1 MTTFVLVPG
10 ASHGAWCWDRVAP
23 LLEQAGY
30 GVAAIDL
37 PGTGADRSIRPGDAT
52 LALWAEHI
60 AAEVRAVDP
69 PVLLVGHSRG
79 GYLISEAAEMVP
91 DELRGL
97 IYVSAVIPLPGED
110 LLTAT
115 GWDRGNLEVD
125 EQGLLVEWA
134 PEITNTLYY
143 NRCASEV
150 REEASRRLFA
160 EPYRPL
166 VDVSGVSAERWG
178 RVPRAYLECADDNT
192 FPLEVQR
199 RMQATA
205 PCDPVIT
212 LDSDHSPFLSV
223 PEDLAAAM
231 IEVARRLVPGP
242 APS

>member
-10 ASHGAWCWDRVAP
+10 ASHTAWCWHKVVP
-23 LLEQAGY
+23 QLEAAGY

-37 PGTGADRSIRPGDAT
+37 PGTGEDRSIRPSDAT

-60 AAEVRAVDP
+60 AAEVLRAEP

-79 GYLISEAAEMVP
+79 GYLISEAAEIVP
-91 DELRGL
+91 DDLGGL

-110 LLTAT
+110 LLTAA
-115 GWDRGNLEVD
+115 GWDPALLEVD
-125 EQGLLVEWA
+125 QQGLLVKYA
-134 PEITNTLYY
+134 PEVADTLFY
-143 NRCASEV
+143 NRCGSDDRA
-150 REEASRRLFA
+150 EANRRLFA

-166 VDVSGVSAERWG
+166 VEVSGVSAERWG
-178 RVPRAYLECADDNT
+178 RVPRAYIESADDNT
-192 FPLEVQR
+192 FPVEVQR

-223 PEDLAAAM
+223 PEDLAGAM
-231 IEVARRLVPGP
+231 VEIARRFAP
-242 APS
+242 APARR